1 MDGLALH
8 PVKSIAASP
17 QQVSLFLAQPEHL
30 EQGPGKTECASEA
43 KMCQAIDGWH
53 LKECNLTDILINAAW
68 SSAEG
73 KNGWSYTFSPPCVFY
88 GVHLDTFIYL
98 FN

>member
-1 MDGLALH
+1 VDGLALH

-43 KMCQAIDGWH
+43 KMCQAIDG
-53 LKECNLTDILINAAW
+53 
-68 SSAEG
+68 
-73 KNGWSYTFSPPCVFY
+73 
-88 GVHLDTFIYL
+88 
-98 FN
+98 